1 MDAFVSS
8 LLPLHEGP
16 VQSALVLMD
25 EAQLDAL
32 HVVAVVLA
40 VLLPDHQRLVLDVA
54 VLEVGLAQGVILGLG
69 RHLLLEA
76 LLLVLELLALGDLRL
91 KQHPRGLELLVGV
104 AELDSVEAL
113 LEEALGSDTFDIGN
127 QGLLSGKELVLAGL
141 LTPVL
146 PGEELAL
153 GHLVARLLA
162 GLLEGEEDALLEG
175 GLGDNLAQYLV
186 LLLHVLG
193 ADGGDPLDKR
203 PSLRPQAPPP
213 ADRHHEV
220 LLRLPVVVEVS
231 PPAEVVAELELYLTA
246 AEPVE
251 HLDSTDLVGIDALP
265 VQVELAPEEEELL
278 AGLVGDVAV
287 DDRVSLVVLVDDV
300 EGLAIPDAEVE
311 ALSIDHVVAEDA
323 VQLADPS
330 FQVDHDFGGRG
341 DLLET
346 KLLLAADILV
356 DDLEHELGD
365 ERLDMLLVLMLSV
378 DPLNIHLANIG
389 LVSIA
394 QLIHPADQVVPLVRE
409 VLQLVVEGYLV
420 LTVLDFVA
428 SVVLKLLGELP
439 DAAPGGLMILL

>member
-1 MDAFVSS
+1 MLGCA
-8 LLPLHEGP
+8 
-16 VQSALVLMD
+16 
-25 EAQLDAL
+25 
-32 HVVAVVLA
+32 VLA
-40 VLLPDHQRLVLDVA
+40 
-54 VLEVGLAQGVILGLG
+54 EV
-69 RHLLLEA
+69 
-76 LLLVLELLALGDLRL
+76 
-91 KQHPRGLELLVGV
+91 
-104 AELDSVEAL
+104 
-113 LEEALGSDTFDIGN
+113 T
-127 QGLLSGKELVLAGL
+127 
-141 LTPVL
+141 
-146 PGEELAL
+146 
-153 GHLVARLLA
+153 
-162 GLLEGEEDALLEG
+162 
-175 GLGDNLAQYLV
+175 
-186 LLLHVLG
+186 
-193 ADGGDPLDKR
+193 
-203 PSLRPQAPPP
+203 
-213 ADRHHEV
+213 
-220 LLRLPVVVEVS
+220 
-231 PPAEVVAELELYLTA
+231 PPAEEVAQLQLGLTTSHSIEDFHGGNFIGVDPLAIQIEL
-246 AEPVE
+246 
-251 HLDSTDLVGIDALP
+251 S
-265 VQVELAPEEEELL
+265 PEEEELL